1 MVLSLFQVK
10 LEQQPQYSS
19 FTMAGAAL
27 ARAAAMNQGG
37 GVMGGP
43 VNIPGRTGTPLH
55 DIDNQSDAG
64 SERSVTSPFVPG
76 AVSNQPH
83 PAHVNAHQ
91 TQHSAF
97 PYHMQ
102 HPLIQHLSDLR
113 DFRDVWYGGQHHAA
127 AHQSGQHGDG
137 GANAH

>member
-1 MVLSLFQVK
+1 
-10 LEQQPQYSS
+10 
-19 FTMAGAAL
+19 MAAAAA
-27 ARAAAMNQGG
+27 ARAAAMNQGNH
-37 GVMGGP
+37 VMGGG
-43 VNIPGRTGTPLH
+43 VNIPGRAGTPLH

-76 AVSNQPH
+76 ATNQHPI
-83 PAHVNAHQ
+83 PAHAHHQ
-91 TQHSAF
+91 TQHSSL

-113 DFRDVWYGGQHHAA
+113 DFRDVWSGYQHHA
-127 AHQSGQHGDG
+127 AHQSGQHGEG